1 MAGSS
6 FILGSPID
14 KNIQTVLD
22 SRAKQ
27 PMASKWRTER
37 RPWMKI
43 HSFADKGTVDIAGDD
58 STWDIEKRYLKDSTT
73 GLVMPMP
80 SLKSIDV
87 KSTGEM
93 GSLRKTTIKF
103 DIFGW
108 DQLRAVKL
116 AFFVPGMSMY
126 ALWGWNKTEEGT
138 PISSNH
144 AVDAGCKSHVCVHK
158 NIQELIVKYNY
169 CFDGI
174 VGVISSFD
182 WDKQASGVSQVIS
195 CTLTVESIGTTQL
208 KAEANQPSAKSCG
221 CKCTSSEGDKDAVGG
236 WVKQAIFNIAQAA
249 MDATVDAADD
259 DALID
264 SWKMNGIVIGCHTD
278 LDQD

>member
-6 FILGSPID
+6 FILGDIID
-14 KNIQTVLD
+14 KKIQTVLD
-22 SRAKQ
+22 NRAKQ
-27 PMASKWRTER
+27 PMTSKWRTER

-43 HSFADKGTVDIAGDD
+43 HSFADQGTVDIAGDD
-58 STWDIEKRYLKDSTT
+58 STWDIEKRYLKDAST

-138 PISSNH
+138 PVSSNH
-144 AVDAGCKSHVCVHK
+144 AVDAGCKSHV
-158 NIQELIVKYNY
+158 
-169 CFDGI
+169 
-174 VGVISSFD
+174 
-182 WDKQASGVSQVIS
+182 
-195 CTLTVESIGTTQL
+195 
-208 KAEANQPSAKSCG
+208 
-221 CKCTSSEGDKDAVGG
+221 
-236 WVKQAIFNIAQAA
+236 
-249 MDATVDAADD
+249 
-259 DALID
+259 
-264 SWKMNGIVIGCHTD
+264 
-278 LDQD
+278 